1 VILALWSGLAAGSLH
16 VVSGVDHLA
25 AVLPLAVGRRGRAFL
40 IGAAWGGGHSLGVAV
55 IGLVGVL
62 LRERLD
68 LHRLSNWAEGAVGV
82 MLVGLGLVALRGARR
97 HMHPAEPG
105 TAPAGDHA
113 GARSL
118 RTALAAGTV
127 HGVAGG
133 AHLLGVL
140 PALVLGGWQ
149 EPVAYLAAFGL
160 GTVGSMGAF
169 ALVLGHGGARLA
181 SRGPRAVRRLSY
193 AAGLTAMA
201 VGLAWLAAPAL
212 EAFASR

>member
-1 VILALWSGLAAGSLH
+1 
-16 VVSGVDHLA
+16 
-25 AVLPLAVGRRGRAFL
+25 
-40 IGAAWGGGHSLGVAV
+40 VAV
-55 IGLVGVL
+55 IGLAGVL

-68 LHRLSNWAEGAVGV
+68 LHRFSSWAEGAVGV
-82 MLVGLGLVALRGARR
+82 MLVGLGLVALRAAR
-97 HMHPAEPG
+97 HHHSDPAEPG
-105 TAPAGDHA
+105 TAPLGATT
-113 GARSL
+113 GARSV

-127 HGVAGG
+127 HGAAGG

-160 GTVGSMGAF
+160 GTVGSMSVF
-169 ALVLGHGGARLA
+169 ALLLGHGSARLA

-212 EAFASR
+212 EAFTSR